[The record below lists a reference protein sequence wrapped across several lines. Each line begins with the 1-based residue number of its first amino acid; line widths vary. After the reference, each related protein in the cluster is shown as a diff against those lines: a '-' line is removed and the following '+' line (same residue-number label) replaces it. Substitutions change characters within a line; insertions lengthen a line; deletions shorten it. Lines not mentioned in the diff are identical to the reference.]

1 MDHCKRRL
9 GEDSDDYNYYRKL
22 FEKGYV
28 YISVDGN
35 NRTKCVRR
43 FIDNEFSLIKLPHK
57 IPDIEYDS
65 YKNWN
70 PKKNDR
76 SFETLPRYIRD
87 HLKERQTWFST
98 IIPCSTYR

>member
-43 FIDNEFSLIKLPHK
+43 FIDNEFSLIKLPVLQAGLLT
-57 IPDIEYDS
+57 YNTS
-65 YKNWN
+65 VL
-70 PKKNDR
+70 
-76 SFETLPRYIRD
+76 FRYFV
-87 HLKERQTWFST
+87 LFPFPL
-98 IIPCSTYR
+98 IIFAYS